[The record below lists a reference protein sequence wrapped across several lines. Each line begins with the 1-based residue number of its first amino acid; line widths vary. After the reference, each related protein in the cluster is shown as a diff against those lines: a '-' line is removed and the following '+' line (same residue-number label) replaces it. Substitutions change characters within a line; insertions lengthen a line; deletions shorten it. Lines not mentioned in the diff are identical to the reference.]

1 MDSEKKDK
9 IKKACIVFVK
19 ALIPPT
25 VALISSVLTIL
36 VGGDVGSSTVV
47 GTVLGLASGAIAR
60 V

>member
-36 VGGDVGSSTVV
+36 AGGDVGSSTVV
-47 GTVLGLASGAIAR
+47 GSVLGLASGAFAR